1 MRGSKLANDDLA
13 DSNNVAPGANE
24 KQQSNE
30 TKSLENRNKL
40 WMDFDDFFI
49 CFK

>member
-1 MRGSKLANDDLA
+1 MGLDQGDKSFFQEQEAAKAA
-13 DSNNVAPGANE
+13 D
-24 KQQSNE
+24 
-30 TKSLENRNKL
+30 KSKL